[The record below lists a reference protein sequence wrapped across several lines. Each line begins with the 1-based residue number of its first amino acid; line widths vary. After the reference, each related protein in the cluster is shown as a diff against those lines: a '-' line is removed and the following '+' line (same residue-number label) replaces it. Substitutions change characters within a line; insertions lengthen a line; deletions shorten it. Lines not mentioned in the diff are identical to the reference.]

1 MKTTKIQYFL
11 WKIIDSDDVIMYAP
25 LNATSE
31 RIPYYH
37 KGDNSSSFDKREYR
51 SLTALEDALKRH
63 SYHLVCSLLL
73 PSDHTNED
81 LTVYYTTIKKKF
93 SL

>member
-11 WKIIDSDDVIMYAP
+11 WKTIDRDDVIMYAP

-31 RIPYYH
+31 GTPYYN
-37 KGDNSSSFDKREYR
+37 KNSNSSSFSKFTNN
-51 SLTALEDALKRH
+51 SLTGIEDALKRH
-63 SYHLVCSLLL
+63 SYHFICSLLI
-73 PSDHTNED
+73 PSDHTSED
-81 LTVYYTTIKKKF
+81 LSEYYTTIKKKF